1 MDGAVST
8 VVGKEPRVADSLDA
22 AVRFHNAPFYRDMVA
37 DGDSAIEVVEI
48 PLAPPLW
55 MSLVEEAALAPDEA
69 KMAALAALEDY
80 GKLLED
86 SELADVVL
94 LVEGHRFPAHRA
106 ILAARSDYFRGLFK
120 SGLQEASRV
129 SLGQHEFELWEISA
143 AAFRVLLR
151 YLYTAQVPERKETA
165 LYIIQKSGAGGNGGK
180 GDQRGGVDK
189 GMAGGGCKG
198 KGAEGEEASR
208 RQTMEREVL
217 MVADLFQADGLLNH
231 CLKVFRQSLTLYTAV
246 EHLVWAHLHGP
257 QEARTLAT
265 AYVVLNF
272 KAIQVCVTV
281 YGTLPVSVRVFFCV
295 LVCVFV
301 CVVSVTVCL
310 CLSTNGSSTESCTYI
325 KHTFSAPV
333 LVPDVYIYLQREVK
347 ETLGS
352 IIIICEMKFLFRL
365 NMLIST
371 CTHALTYTYVNSF
384 T

>member
-8 VVGKEPRVADSLDA
+8 VVGKEPRFADSLDA
-22 AVRFHNAPFYRDMVA
+22 AVRFHNAPFYHNMVA
-37 DGDSAIEVVEI
+37 DGKSAIEVVEI

-55 MSLVEEAALAPDEA
+55 VKPVERLAPDEA
-69 KMAALAALEDY
+69 KMAALAALQDY
-80 GKLLED
+80 GKLVED

-151 YLYTAQVPERKETA
+151 YLYTAQVPERKETG

-180 GDQRGGVDK
+180 GDEKGGGDK
-189 GMAGGGCKG
+189 GMGGGGCKG
-198 KGAEGEEASR
+198 KGAEGEEATR

-217 MVADLFQADGLLNH
+217 MVADLFQAEGLLKH
-231 CLKVFRQSLTLYTAV
+231 CLEVFRLSLTLYTAV

-281 YGTLPVSVRVFFCV
+281 SGTLPVIVRVF
-295 LVCVFV
+295 VCVFV
-301 CVVSVTVCL
+301 CVVPVTVCL
-310 CLSTNGSSTESCTYI
+310 SVCLQMCLVQRVVRMYNTHFPRLSFFLACTYI
-325 KHTFSAPV
+325 C
-333 LVPDVYIYLQREVK
+333 RE
-347 ETLGS
+347 
-352 IIIICEMKFLFRL
+352 R
-365 NMLIST
+365 
-371 CTHALTYTYVNSF
+371 
-384 T
+384 